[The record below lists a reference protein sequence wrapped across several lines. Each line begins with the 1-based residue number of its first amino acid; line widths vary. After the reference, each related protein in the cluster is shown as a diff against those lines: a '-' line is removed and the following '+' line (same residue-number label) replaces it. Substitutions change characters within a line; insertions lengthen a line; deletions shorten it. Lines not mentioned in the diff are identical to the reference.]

1 MTTISI
7 NAPVRRRF
15 VLTFD
20 VETTGLIPK
29 QSRNALHPIPIT
41 EYPYII
47 QFSFILYDIIDKQLV
62 QMYDSYI
69 KIPDL
74 VPIPEVVSELT
85 GIYKLTCQNRGRNI
99 IDALTAFTEAYKSCD
114 CLVAHNMDFDQE
126 MILIELER
134 NRAEITSRSPH
145 CFTLFN
151 PVFERVRNI
160 DKYCTMKKGTDI
172 CNIVVSDQ
180 GKPPRKKWPKL
191 SELYACLF
199 NGAEVKNLHNSI
211 VDVKAC
217 LKCYLKMR
225 HFEDSENIHF

>member
-1 MTTISI
+1 MNTISI
-7 NAPVRRRF
+7 NAPIRRRF
-15 VLTFD
+15 VLAFD

-29 QSRNALHPIPIT
+29 QSRGALSSIPIT

-47 QFSFILYDIIDKQLV
+47 QFSFILYDIIDKQIV

-74 VPIPEVVSELT
+74 VQIPEKVVELT
-85 GIYKLTCQNRGRNI
+85 GIYKLTCQVRGRNI

-114 CLVAHNMDFDQE
+114 CVVAHNMDFDQE
-126 MILIELER
+126 MIMIELER
-134 NRAEITSRSPH
+134 NRAEITSRAPQ

-151 PVFERVRNI
+151 PLFERVQNI
-160 DKYCTMKKGTDI
+160 DKYCTMKKGTDL
-172 CNIVVSDQ
+172 CNIVVSDS
-180 GKPPRKKWPKL
+180 GRPPRKKWPKL
-191 SELYACLF
+191 GELYACLF
-199 NGAEVKNLHNSI
+199 EGAEVKGLHNAI

-225 HFEDSENIHF
+225 HSDESENIQC